1 MKAPLSAFLR
11 DKRAAV
17 KELVAT
23 LSKEFA
29 YASVLATDVSGKRYT
44 QTTRESSVRDSELTE
59 RGFVA
64 RIYDGETYLE
74 YAFSDWNP
82 DAALGEIRKLAN
94 LRKHM
99 NLPYATYPLIKEEAL
114 SADFQSAFDIDPNS
128 LSEADILARLDAVIQ
143 KLQTREQIVEIYV
156 SLEPVI
162 VSKLFVS
169 THRDLLQSYVF
180 TTATCTIVAADGNIY
195 KENYRSFS
203 GLQGLEVLNA
213 LEQGVDNLASE
224 TIDLLQ
230 SERIIPGEYDIICD
244 PDVSGLIAHEAF
256 GHGVEMDMFV
266 KNRAKG
272 KDYVGQPVA
281 SPITNM
287 RDGAKSIPEV
297 SSYFFDDEGVLAGD
311 THIIEDGILKT
322 GICDQLAALRL
333 GVSPTGNGKREYYS
347 HKAYTRMTNTFFE
360 AGSDSLESMIASIEH
375 GYLLEGMDSGME
387 DPKNWGIQ
395 CALTLGRE
403 IRDGKLTGKIVS
415 PVILTGYVPD
425 LLASISMISP
435 GVKMLGGGYCGK
447 GYKEWVKTST
457 GGPYIKARGR
467 LG

>member
-1 MKAPLSAFLR
+1 MKAPLSAFLKV
-11 DKRAAV
+11 KRAAV

-23 LSKEFA
+23 LSQEFT
-29 YASVLATDVSGKRYT
+29 YASVLATDVSGKRYRRS
-44 QTTRESSVRDSELTE
+44 TREASVQDSELTE

-82 DAALGEIRKLAN
+82 ELALAEIRKLAK
-94 LRKHM
+94 LRKQM
-99 NLPYATYPLIKEEAL
+99 SIPFTAYPLIEEEAL
-114 SADFQSAFDIDPNS
+114 TADFQSEFEIEPNS
-128 LSEADILARLDAVIQ
+128 LTEAEIFARLNSVVQ

-156 SLEPVI
+156 VLEPVI

-180 TTATCTIVAADGNIY
+180 TTAICAIVMSDGSVF
-195 KENYRSFS
+195 KDHYRGFS

-213 LEQGVDNLASE
+213 LEEGIQDLVSE
-224 TIDLLQ
+224 TSDLLK
-230 SERIIPGEYDIICD
+230 SEKIIPGEYDIICN
-244 PDVSGLIAHEAF
+244 PDVAGLIAHEAF

-272 KDYVGQPVA
+272 KDFIGKPVA
-281 SPITNM
+281 SPMTNM

-297 SSYFFDDEGVLAGD
+297 SSYFFDDEGTLAGD
-311 THIIEDGILKT
+311 THIIADGILHT

-333 GVSPTGNGKREYYS
+333 GISPTGNGKRESYA

-360 AGSDSLESMIASIEH
+360 AGSDSLEDMIASIEH
-375 GYLLEGMDSGME
+375 GYLLEGMQSGME

-395 CALTLGRE
+395 CAVTLGRE
-403 IRDGKLTGKIVS
+403 IRDGKLTGKIIS
-415 PVILTGYVPD
+415 PVVLTGYVPD
-425 LLASISMISP
+425 LLASISMISSE
-435 GVKMLGGGYCGK
+435 VKMSGIGYCGK

-457 GGPYIKARGR
+457 GGPYIKAKGR